1 MTEID
6 EARFNNLESRLKKI
20 EEYIEGNE
28 RTTEQQW
35 KIDIDK
41 KLEGIGGNIKS
52 ISERQ
57 IRTQWE
63 WPMAFGIMGAA
74 IGYNFWVTGANPTAS
89 IILIGI
95 GLSLA
100 IIAPFIVLGRV
111 KKSKSKS

>member
-1 MTEID
+1 MSEID
-6 EARFNNLESRLKKI
+6 ETRFNNFENRVTKI
-20 EEYIEGNE
+20 EEYIKCSEK
-28 RTTEQQW
+28 TKEQQW

-41 KLEGIGGNIKS
+41 KLEEIGGNIKS
-52 ISERQ
+52 INERQ
-57 IRTQWE
+57 IKTQWE

-74 IGYNFWVTGANPTAS
+74 IGYNFWVTGVNPTAS

-100 IIAPFIVLGRV
+100 IIAPFTVLGQV